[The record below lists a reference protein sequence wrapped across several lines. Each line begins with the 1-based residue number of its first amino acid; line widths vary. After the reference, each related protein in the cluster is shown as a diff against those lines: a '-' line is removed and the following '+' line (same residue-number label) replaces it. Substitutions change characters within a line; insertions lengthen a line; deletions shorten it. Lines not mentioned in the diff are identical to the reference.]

1 MKANSMPKK
10 SLLLF
15 FSAFVIMAP
24 IASLAQEAGLAER
37 RAMAAYSK
45 DVWPSIE
52 KSIQE
57 AAGFPVA
64 VSLDLGR
71 LALPGYA
78 DSYKSDDYL
87 RKPIIDPLL
96 KSLAAISQDEMGKEA
111 LQSKLKKIVITY
123 DEATAPASNYENGVV
138 FESGNLT
145 INWKPFTNID
155 DLESRSKAVTK
166 VLESNL

>member
-1 MKANSMPKK
+1 MSRASR
-10 SLLLF
+10 LLL
-15 FSAFVIMAP
+15 FSAFVTMAP
-24 IASLAQEAGLAER
+24 IASLAQDAGLAER

-45 DVWPSIE
+45 EVWPSIE

-57 AAGFPVA
+57 AAAFPVS

-87 RKPIIDPLL
+87 RKPIIDPLV
-96 KSLAAISQDEMGKEA
+96 KSLAAVSQDEMGRAA
-111 LQSKLKKIVITY
+111 LHSKLKSIIITY
-123 DEATAPASNYENGVV
+123 DEATAPASNYEKGVA

-145 INWKPFTNID
+145 INWKPFTNVD
-155 DLESRSKAVTK
+155 DLEARSQAITK

>member
-1 MKANSMPKK
+1 MRKK
-10 SLLLF
+10 SVLIF

-45 DVWPSIE
+45 DIRPSIE

-78 DSYKSDDYL
+78 DTYKSDDYL

-96 KSLAAISQDEMGKEA
+96 KSLAAISHDEMGKEA
-111 LQSKLKKIVITY
+111 IQSKLKRIVITY
-123 DEATAPASNYENGVV
+123 DEATAPTSNYENGII

-145 INWKPFTNID
+145 INWKPFTNVD
-155 DLESRSKAVTK
+155 DLEARSQALPK